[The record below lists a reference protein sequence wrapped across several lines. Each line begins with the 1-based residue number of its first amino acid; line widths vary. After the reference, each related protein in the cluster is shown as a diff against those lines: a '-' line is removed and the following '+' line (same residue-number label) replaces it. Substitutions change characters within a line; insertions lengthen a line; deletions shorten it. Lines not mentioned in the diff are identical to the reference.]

1 MRETTYDVVWI
12 ASRRRRASGR
22 GRVPRGGVVGAGTSS
37 RASHARKVE
46 EEAHSS
52 LEAQAQK
59 DASKIQVIARI
70 V

>member
-1 MRETTYDVVWI
+1 
-12 ASRRRRASGR
+12 
-22 GRVPRGGVVGAGTSS
+22 
-37 RASHARKVE
+37 VE